1 MPLNSII
8 NKSILSNDQKE
19 VYKEI
24 LDRLKNTLQEK
35 RNLEL
40 KDFYNFTIEI
50 CSCKEIFNVL
60 KLNGIFSINMSNYIV
75 NKNNL
80 SEEVLY
86 NEIKKKAVK
95 WKGDFI
101 KALKL
106 YILVEKTNEKTT
118 DLLIEYWLEYLST
131 IGEYDDNPY
140 VMLHTTLYK

>member
-24 LDRLKNTLQEK
+24 VDRLKNVLQEK

-40 KDFYNFTIEI
+40 KDFYNFTMEI
-50 CSCKEIFNVL
+50 CSCEKIFEVL
-60 KLNGIFSINMSNYIV
+60 KLDGIYSINAADYIV
-75 NKNNL
+75 NKNNIP
-80 SEEVLY
+80 EEILY
-86 NEIKKKAVK
+86 NKIKKKAVK

-118 DLLIEYWLEYLST
+118 DLLVEYWLEYLRT
-131 IGEYDDNPY
+131 IGEHDDNQY
-140 VMLHTTLYK
+140 VVLYMTLYK